1 MPGGYGF
8 LSRGDGVRSCLTPD
22 SRPPSRIDFLREN
35 RLRLAALQERN
46 LEQKKKDEERR
57 STQRTPKTKHA
68 SSTCVSRPR
77 SAFSAGTTDVL
88 ILSSPSNTAP
98 THTNDSDLSNA
109 ETPEK
114 FSPTSRNLKSSS
126 ACSSSIVYALSLYS
140 RLYLH
145 AKRVH
150 MYVCVCVCR
159 YVRTHTHTHTHTYTH
174 THTLSCAQCPIS
186 SPVSVYLQ

>member
-1 MPGGYGF
+1 MHDFFLQLAGKNSGRPSEFQTPLLPLCKKEMPGGYGF

-46 LEQKKKDEERR
+46 LEKKRKDEERR
-57 STQRTPKTKHA
+57 SSATQRTPKTKHA
-68 SSTCVSRPR
+68 SSMSVSRPR
-77 SAFSAGTTDVL
+77 SASAAGTTDVL

-114 FSPTSRNLKSSS
+114 FSPTSRKSSS
-126 ACSSSIVYALSLYS
+126 ACSSIVYALFLFPSGSACETCTYICMCV
-140 RLYLH
+140 
-145 AKRVH
+145 RV
-150 MYVCVCVCR
+150 
-159 YVRTHTHTHTHTYTH
+159 
-174 THTLSCAQCPIS
+174 
-186 SPVSVYLQ
+186 

>member
-1 MPGGYGF
+1 M
-8 LSRGDGVRSCLTPD
+8 SRGDGVRSCLTPD

-35 RLRLAALQERN
+35 RLRLAALQESN
-46 LEQKKKDEERR
+46 LEKKKKDEERR
-57 STQRTPKTKHA
+57 SSTTQRTPKTKHA

-77 SAFSAGTTDVL
+77 SACAAGTTDVL
-88 ILSSPSNTAP
+88 IVSSPSNTAP

-126 ACSSSIVYALSLYS
+126 ACSSIVYALSIYSHLYV
-140 RLYLH
+140 H

-159 YVRTHTHTHTHTYTH
+159 YVRIYI
-174 THTLSCAQCPIS
+174 HTLTHNVQSHRLYLYHCS
-186 SPVSVYLQ
+186 SHWEQQWQQ